1 MRRALAVLALLGPAA
16 IVRASEPSPGD
27 VVASVAIDA
36 APDELPRLAPYVELK
51 RGDAFDPAAVRHS
64 VELLYATGRF
74 EDVIVEAGEATDGVA
89 LLFRPVPAPLFA
101 AVRVQGD
108 AILKPGALRRITRL
122 RAGEPLWPERLERAA
137 RAAARALVDAGYL
150 EAQVHATAL
159 RTAAGADAV
168 FSVHAGPRV
177 RVGRVDVEGV
187 EAAQAGLL
195 RGRARPAPG
204 EVFSRPR
211 ARKAA
216 ESMRKQ
222 LVSWGFWKAGVEP
235 VETYDGPSAR
245 LDLTFRVA
253 PGLHTAVEF
262 RGSRLPSGTLGSL
275 EDLLK
280 EGALRGDVIEEVTD
294 RLEQAFRRRGHRD
307 VFVSHS
313 QEEPRAGQEVLVYV
327 IEAGPEAVVASVRL
341 SGADSLGAEA
351 RHLEALV
358 STRPGL
364 PLEDRVVDED
374 VRNLTRAVQS
384 QGYAEAKVE
393 TEIPDGGGSLPV
405 VFRIQPGPR
414 TFVRFFDVQT
424 PAPLPGKALPAAW
437 HVKAGEP
444 YRVSDVALDRNAL
457 LTAYRDAGFPQ
468 PEVTPEVTFSDDKT
482 EARVVLRVSPGVRI
496 DVDHIVVAGL
506 RTTRPV
512 VVQRELLIKEGE
524 PLGFEKVL
532 ESQRRLGALGIFQRV
547 SINELDPEAERRRSL
562 IVAAEE
568 APRTTFAYGIGY
580 AERDLLRGSFEVTR
594 RNLFGMDRTLSAFA
608 RASFAGSR
616 LLATFEE
623 PYLFNHK
630 LNLFLTGFREEEAR
644 DGFSFV
650 REGGLVQTAFS
661 LSPRLSLI
669 LRLGYQQTFT
679 FDVTVPLD
687 EVDRQFLP
695 STFSGPSASLV
706 DDTRNDPLDPGRG
719 HFMGADIQYS
729 TVALGGDS
737 FVKAFLQAAT
747 YHALSPRLLL
757 ALSGRLGLA
766 RTFGGEPPRLPLP
779 DRYFAGGD
787 YSLRGFKIDTAGPL
801 ELSTSGE
808 LVPTG
813 GNALLLGGAELR
825 ILTGSRLSGAVFTDA
840 GNVYPLVSDLSLGDV
855 RYTAGLGVRYRTAVG
870 PLRVDWGY
878 KLNRRSGESPYRFHF
893 TVGHA
898 F

>member
-16 IVRASEPSPGD
+16 IVQGSEHPLGK
-27 VVASVAIDA
+27 VVASVAIAA
-36 APDELPRLAPYVELK
+36 APDELPRLTPYVELK
-51 RGDAFDPAAVRHS
+51 HGDAFDPAAVRHS
-64 VELLYATGRF
+64 VELFYATGRF
-74 EDVIVEAGEATDGVA
+74 EDVIVEAAEATDGVA

-101 AVRVQGD
+101 AVRVEGD
-108 AILKPGALRRITRL
+108 VILKPGALRRIARL
-122 RAGEPLWPERLERAA
+122 RAREPLWPERVESAA
-137 RAAARALVDAGYL
+137 RTVTRALEEAGYL

-168 FSVHAGPRV
+168 FTVRAGSQV
-177 RVGRVDVEGV
+177 RVGRVSVEGV
-187 EAAQAGLL
+187 EPTQAGVL
-195 RGRARPAPG
+195 RGRARPTPG
-204 EVFSRPR
+204 EIFRR
-211 ARKAA
+211 QQARKAA

-222 LVSWGFWKAGVEP
+222 LVSWGFWKATVEP
-235 VETYDGPSAR
+235 VEAYNGPAAR

-253 PGLHTAVEF
+253 PGPHTTVEF

-280 EGALRGDVIEEVTD
+280 EGALRGDVIEEATD

-313 QEEPRAGQEVLVYV
+313 QEEPRPGQEALVYV
-327 IEAGPEAVVASVRL
+327 IEAGPEAVVGSVRL
-341 SGADSLGAEA
+341 SGADSLGDET
-351 RHLEALV
+351 RHLEALL

-374 VRNLTRAVQS
+374 VRDLTRAVQS

-393 TEIPDGGGSLPV
+393 AEIPDGGGSLPI

-414 TFVRFFDVQT
+414 TFVQFFDVQT
-424 PAPLPGKALPAAW
+424 TAPLAAKALPTAW
-437 HVKAGEP
+437 HVKAGAP

-457 LTAYRDAGFPQ
+457 LAAYRDAGFPQ
-468 PEVTPEVTFSDDKT
+468 PEVTPDVTFSDEKT
-482 EARVVLRVSPGVRI
+482 EARVVLRVSPGVRV

-506 RTTRPV
+506 RITRPV
-512 VVQRELLIKEGE
+512 VVQRELLVKEGE
-524 PLGFEKVL
+524 PLGFAKVL

-547 SINELDPEAERRRSL
+547 GITELESEWHRSL

-568 APRTTFAYGIGY
+568 APRTTFGYGIGY
-580 AERDLLRGSFEVTR
+580 AERDLLRGSVEVTR

-623 PYLFNHK
+623 PYLFNRK
-630 LNLFLTGFREEEAR
+630 LKLFLTGFREEADR

-650 REGGLVQTAFS
+650 RGGGLAQTAFS

-669 LRLGYQQTFT
+669 LRLGYQETFT

-687 EVDRQFLP
+687 EVGRQFLP
-695 STFSGPSASLV
+695 STFSGPSGSLV
-706 DDTRNDPLDPGRG
+706 DDTRNDPLDPARG
-719 HFMGADIQYS
+719 HFLGADVQYS

-737 FVKAFLQAAT
+737 FVKGFLQGST
-747 YHALSPRLLL
+747 YHALSRRLLL

-825 ILTGSRLSGAVFTDA
+825 ILTGSRFSGAIFTDA

-855 RYTAGLGVRYRTAVG
+855 RYSAGLGVRYRTAVG

-878 KLNRRSGESPYRFHF
+878 KLNRRAGESPYRFHF